1 MQYINFILLTFI
13 LAFSTI
19 YIYNIFI
26 LKNWGKENL
35 KVSSLL
41 ILFSIPIVI
50 FIFIVMGMFL
60 NLATWILPIEISNY
74 KIFVTSFVCVFIV
87 LIGEFII
94 KCFLSRIISNH
105 FEKKYK
111 DNKLS
116 ENEMINIIKNKHN
129 IIELLK
135 FILMYITSIVI
146 YTLLFN
152 ILGIVSIAIMVILSS
167 VITSIIY
174 LFMFKSK

>member
-1 MQYINFILLTFI
+1 MQYINFILLTTL

-26 LKNWGKENL
+26 LKNAGKNNL

-50 FIFIVMGMFL
+50 FIFIVMGLFL
-60 NLATWILPIEISNY
+60 NLASWILPIEISNY
-74 KIFVTSFVCVFIV
+74 KIFVTSFVCVFIIF
-87 LIGEFII
+87 IGEFII
-94 KCFLSRIISNH
+94 KTFLSKVVSSH
-105 FEKKYK
+105 FERKYK

-116 ENEMINIIKNKHN
+116 QNEMMNIIKDKHN
-129 IIELLK
+129 TIEIFKFMLMFIIS
-135 FILMYITSIVI
+135 FVV

-152 ILGIVSIAIMVILSS
+152 VLGIASMMLIIILSAI
-167 VITSIIY
+167 ITSIIY
-174 LFMFKSK
+174 FFMFKSK